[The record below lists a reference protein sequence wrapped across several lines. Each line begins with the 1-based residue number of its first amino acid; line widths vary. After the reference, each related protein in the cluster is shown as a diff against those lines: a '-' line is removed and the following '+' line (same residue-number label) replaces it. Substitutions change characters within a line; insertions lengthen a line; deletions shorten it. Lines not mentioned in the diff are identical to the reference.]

1 MRKRTVKILEE
12 RISYL
17 ESLVVDN
24 RKTLLRLMSKME
36 EIVKFL
42 NNNISDSDA
51 EFGMA
56 ADQLYE
62 TIEQL
67 KEMEKEL
74 KKYNGLI
81 TVDNFGES

>member
-56 ADQLYE
+56 TD
-62 TIEQL
+62 
-67 KEMEKEL
+67 
-74 KKYNGLI
+74 
-81 TVDNFGES
+81 